1 MFDTEGG
8 PPRRVRDLF
17 PPECWTDYEEWVMQE
32 ARAIAQ
38 RRLEAKDVMDSPGAT
53 RGYFRARL
61 MGLDHEVFGCLF
73 LDNRHRVLAFE
84 VLFHGTIDGCAVHP
98 RVVAK
103 RALLL
108 NAAAVIAV
116 HNHPSGIPEPSAADV
131 AITRRLSEALA
142 LMDVR
147 LLDHFIVGGAEIVSL
162 AERGLI

>member
-17 PPECWTDYEEWVMQE
+17 PPECLADYEEWVMQE

-38 RRLEAKDVMDSPGAT
+38 KRLEAKDVMHSPAAT
-53 RGYFRARL
+53 RGYLGTRL
-61 MGLDHEVFGCLF
+61 VGYDHEMFGCLF
-73 LDNRHRVLAFE
+73 LDNRHQALAFE
-84 VLFHGTIDGCAVHP
+84 VLFRGTIDGCAVHP

-116 HNHPSGIPEPSAADV
+116 HNHPSGVPEPSAADV
-131 AITRRLSEALA
+131 AITRRLNEALA

-147 LLDHFIVGGAEIVSL
+147 LLDHFIVGGAEVVSL
-162 AERGLI
+162 AERGLL